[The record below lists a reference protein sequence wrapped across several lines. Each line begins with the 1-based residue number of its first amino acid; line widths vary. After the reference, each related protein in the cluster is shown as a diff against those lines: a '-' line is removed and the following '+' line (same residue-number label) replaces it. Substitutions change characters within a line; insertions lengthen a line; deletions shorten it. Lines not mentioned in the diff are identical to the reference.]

1 MDEVSNVNELKI
13 LEINKL
19 LNFNFFIPSYQ
30 RGYRWTDKE
39 VNALLKDIWDFKN
52 ENHTSDKFYCLQ
64 PIVVKD
70 KIFENESYWEV
81 IDGQQ
86 RLTTIL
92 IILYYFNQM
101 EFKIPKKIFTVS
113 FETRPDSKA
122 FLASIED
129 KELALTNVDYFH
141 IHNAYNAVYNWFE
154 AKGRENTTIAGAF
167 YETLINVVKVIWYE
181 IKEKD
186 VVEEEENAIDVFTRI
201 NMGKIPL
208 TNSEL
213 VKALFLQKKNFDEHQ
228 IYIQLKIAKEWDEIE
243 KKLQDDAFWYFIY
256 NSINPIKYEN
266 RIEYIFDL
274 LKGRTEEDEEHH
286 TFNAFVQ
293 ELENNA
299 KSRGNKK
306 TVEESWLTIKNY
318 FQSLEEWFS
327 NAELYHLI
335 GFLIEYKYDINSL
348 REESVGISKSKF
360 VEHLNGIIKT
370 LFEKINIDNLD
381 YKVNPKQVRKTL
393 LLFNIKT
400 IISTQEAEVRFPFD
414 KYKKENWDIE
424 HVNSQTYKVI
434 EKAKRKDWALD
445 LLEYFTGEK
454 GYSETI
460 VDKYNKTEM
469 EIQDEMVSQLTDEKD
484 KEFCKRL
491 IIILKSEKSDDHFFQ
506 DLNSE
511 IRNRFKENEINQDD
525 GIANL
530 ALLDQGTN
538 RSYKNAMFPI
548 KRKHIIANDANGIFV
563 PICTKNLFLKY
574 YSNKM
579 SDVMYWKKSDASD
592 YLQAIKQTLSTYLP
606 KNQ

>member
-1 MDEVSNVNELKI
+1 MEVVSNVNELKM

-19 LNFNFFIPSYQ
+19 LDFNFFIPSYQ

-39 VNALLKDIWDFKN
+39 VIALLNDILDFKN
-52 ENHTSDKFYCLQ
+52 ENHTPDEFYCLQ
-64 PIVVKD
+64 PIVVKE
-70 KIFENESYWEV
+70 KIIEDVAYWEV

-92 IILYYFNQM
+92 IILYYFNQIQ
-101 EFKIPKKIFTVS
+101 FKTPKKIFTVS

-141 IHNAYNAVYNWFE
+141 IHDAYIAVCNWF
-154 AKGRENTTIAGAF
+154 AKKEDENTTIPGAF

-181 IKEKD
+181 ITEKEGMA
-186 VVEEEENAIDVFTRI
+186 EEENAIDVFTRI

-213 VKALFLQKKNFDEHQ
+213 VKALFLQKKNFDERQ
-228 IYIQLKIAKEWDEIE
+228 IYLQLKIAKEWDEIE
-243 KKLQDDAFWYFIY
+243 KRLQDDAFWYFIY
-256 NSINPIKYEN
+256 NSTNSIKYEN

-286 TFNAFVQ
+286 TFNSFVQ
-293 ELENNA
+293 DLENNA
-299 KSRGNKK
+299 KSIDDKK
-306 TVEESWLTIKNY
+306 SVEESWLAIKNY
-318 FQSLEEWFS
+318 FQTLEEWFS

-335 GFLIEYKYDINSL
+335 GFLIEYKYDINKL
-348 REESVGISKSKF
+348 REDSVGIRKSEF
-360 VEHLNGIIKT
+360 VEHLNELIT
-370 LFEKINIDNLD
+370 TSFEQIDIDNLD
-381 YKVNPKQVRKTL
+381 YKTNPKQVRKTL

-424 HVNSQTYKVI
+424 HVNSQTYKTI
-434 EKAKRKDWALD
+434 SKDKRKDWALD

-454 GYSETI
+454 GYSEMI
-460 VDKYNKTEM
+460 IDKYNKTE
-469 EIQDEMVSQLTDEKD
+469 IQLQDEKVLELTDEKD
-484 KEFCKRL
+484 REFCKKL
-491 IIILKSEKSDDHFFQ
+491 IVILTSEKADEHFFQ
-506 DLNSE
+506 DLNTE
-511 IRNRFKENEINQDD
+511 IRKRFKENDINQDD
-525 GIANL
+525 SIANL
-530 ALLDQGTN
+530 ALLDQATN

-574 YSNKM
+574 YSNQM
-579 SDVMYWKKSDASD
+579 SDVLYWKKSDASD
-592 YLQAIKQTLSTYLP
+592 YLQAIKQTLSTYL
-606 KNQ
+606 Q